1 MTPHADAW
9 RCPHTTTHT
18 CPACEGIKEEHGDP
32 TGQLVG
38 NCLSA
43 RNERVLYVDVREVLG
58 PVGVAEL
65 IVKAAA
71 EEGQP

>member
-1 MTPHADAW
+1 MTTPVHDHGPEDGPGLN
-9 RCPHTTTHT
+9 CN
-18 CPACEGIKEEHGDP
+18 EHRDP
-32 TGQLVG
+32 TGRLVG

-43 RNERVLYVDVREVLG
+43 GNERVLHVDLCDILG

-71 EEGQP
+71 EEDRP